1 MRHEAKTLDEIHKI
15 REQLYKEAKGLSPE
29 ERASRIEQEVSLAR
43 QKYDLNLPRLAGA
56 KRSH

>member
-1 MRHEAKTLDEIHKI
+1 MRRESQTLEEIHKI

-29 ERASRIEQEVSLAR
+29 DRASMIEQEVSLAR
-43 QKYDLNLPRLAGA
+43 QKYGLNLPRLVGA